1 VRHWHYPPVLE
12 LSWSDVVAWR
22 ARRHRLDERAPADAM
37 IATAGELCGVHA
49 QVMSSAELTLH
60 ARVDDLAPGAVADA
74 LCDDRTLIKTWA
86 MRGTLHLLP
95 SADYWT
101 WQAALSTQYERF
113 TKPAWSKASGL
124 QPDEL
129 ERLIEAVGEALDG
142 DPLTREELADAVAMR
157 SKQRELGEKLRESW
171 GAFLKPAAVRGVLC
185 FGTPDGQKVRFT
197 RPDRWLGKPRP
208 AIDPADAELEAAR
221 RYLAVHG
228 PATREGFAR
237 WWGVQPAP
245 AGRILKR
252 LGDEIAEVDVEG
264 QPMWMLARDAA
275 AAQGIAPGKTVRLL
289 PGFDQYVI
297 TANPHADRFMPAGDF
312 RPLVYR
318 QQGWISAVLVVD
330 GRIDGVW
337 RFERKGR
344 GVEIEIEPF
353 GAKPA
358 KPVRD
363 AAEAEAER
371 IAAWLGGFRPGARPV
386 RWSS

>member
-1 VRHWHYPPVLE
+1 
-12 LSWSDVVAWR
+12 
-22 ARRHRLDERAPADAM
+22 
-37 IATAGELCGVHA
+37 
-49 QVMSSAELTLH
+49 
-60 ARVDDLAPGAVADA
+60 
-74 LCDDRTLIKTWA
+74 
-86 MRGTLHLLP
+86 
-95 SADYWT
+95 
-101 WQAALSTQYERF
+101 
-113 TKPAWSKASGL
+113 
-124 QPDEL
+124 
-129 ERLIEAVGEALDG
+129 
-142 DPLTREELADAVAMR
+142 
-157 SKQRELGEKLRESW
+157 
-171 GAFLKPAAVRGVLC
+171 
-185 FGTPDGQKVRFT
+185 
-197 RPDRWLGKPRP
+197 
-208 AIDPADAELEAAR
+208 
-221 RYLAVHG
+221 VHG
-228 PATREGFAR
+228 PATRDGFAR
-237 WWGVQPAP
+237 WWGAQPAP

-252 LGDEIAEVDVEG
+252 LGDEIVEVDVEG

-275 AAQGIAPGKTVRLL
+275 AAQGIAPCKTVRLL

-297 TANPHADRFMPAGDF
+297 TANAHADRFMPAGDF

-358 KPVRD
+358 KHVRD